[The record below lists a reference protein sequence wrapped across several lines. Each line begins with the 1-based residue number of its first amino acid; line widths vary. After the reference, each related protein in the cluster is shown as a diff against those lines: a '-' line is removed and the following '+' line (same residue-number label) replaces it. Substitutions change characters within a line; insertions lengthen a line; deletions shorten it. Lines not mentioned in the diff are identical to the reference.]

1 MTDTAAAQLRRI
13 LALVPELADDDE
25 HPIDALAEALGT
37 DRATLLGDLV
47 SLTERYDPP
56 GFAEEGVALLVDG
69 ENVQLTSHHLRRPM
83 RLTGSE
89 LHALELGLA
98 VLECERPPEERTAIG
113 RARSRLREVI
123 ARLPGAADDAT
134 LRAASMG
141 AGDPEHLR
149 VLRTAVRA
157 RRRVRLR
164 YRRGDR
170 DTASERVVDP
180 YALVIASGMWYTVAF
195 CGASS
200 GIRVF
205 RLDRVETA
213 EPMTEAFAVPAGFSL
228 EAVVRDGKVLHAE
241 APRTMTV
248 RYSPR
253 IARWIA
259 EREGKAVDADGS
271 LTMEHPLLDVAWG
284 VRHALQY
291 GPDAEVLAPEAVR
304 RELARRLDA
313 IVAEMGA

>member
-25 HPIDALAEALGT
+25 HPIDALADVLGT

-47 SLTERYDPP
+47 SLTDRYDPP
-56 GFAEEGVALLVDG
+56 GFAEEGVTLFIEGDT
-69 ENVQLTSHHLRRPM
+69 VQLTSHHFRRPM

-98 VLECERPPEERTAIG
+98 MLECERPPEERAAIG
-113 RARSRLREVI
+113 RARARLREVI
-123 ARLPGAADDAT
+123 ARLPDAADDTT
-134 LRAASMG
+134 LRAASMS
-141 AGDPEHLR
+141 AGDPAHLR
-149 VLRTAVRA
+149 VLREAVRA
-157 RRRVRLR
+157 RHRVRLR

-170 DTASERVVDP
+170 ETAAERVVDP

-195 CGASS
+195 CGESG
-200 GIRVF
+200 GIRIF
-205 RLDRVETA
+205 RLDRVESA
-213 EPMTEAFAVPAGFSL
+213 EPMAEAFAVPAGFSL

-241 APRTMTV
+241 APRTMRV

-259 EREGKAVDADGS
+259 EREGRTPDADGS
-271 LTMEHPLLDVAWG
+271 LTIEHPLLDVAWG

-291 GPDAEVLAPEAVR
+291 GPDAEVLAPPVVR
-304 RELARRLDA
+304 REVARRLER
-313 IVAEMGA
+313 VLSG